1 MKFILASQSPRRKE
15 ILKKINLNFKI
26 INSNIDESVVK
37 LTAPYKYPVKLA
49 EMKADSISKKN
60 PNYTV
65 IGADTIVSINDQ
77 ILNKPCNFEE
87 AKMML
92 NLLSNKTHEVIT
104 GVSLKNESLDINEN
118 FYDVS
123 FVSFY
128 QLTDEQINYYVSH
141 YKPFD
146 KAGSYAIQDYA
157 GLFIKNINGSY
168 DNIVGFPVS
177 KFYQIIM
184 DYLALAHIGKK
195 IKN

>member
-1 MKFILASQSPRRKE
+1 MK
-15 ILKKINLNFKI
+15 
-26 INSNIDESVVK
+26 
-37 LTAPYKYPVKLA
+37 
-49 EMKADSISKKN
+49 
-60 PNYTV
+60 
-65 IGADTIVSINDQ
+65 NDQ

-123 FVSFY
+123 FVSFF
-128 QLTDEQINYYVSH
+128 QLTDEQINYYISH

-177 KFYQIIM
+177 KFYQII
-184 DYLALAHIGKK
+184 KK
-195 IKN
+195 YF

>member
-37 LTAPYKYPVKLA
+37 LTTPYEYPVKLA

-177 KFYQIIM
+177 KFYQII
-184 DYLALAHIGKK
+184 KK
-195 IKN
+195 YF